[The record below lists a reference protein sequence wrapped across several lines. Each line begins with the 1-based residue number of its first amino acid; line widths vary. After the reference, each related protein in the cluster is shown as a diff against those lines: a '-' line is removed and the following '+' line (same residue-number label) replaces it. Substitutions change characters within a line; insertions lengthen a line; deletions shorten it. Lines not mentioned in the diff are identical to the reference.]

1 MTHPVLPR
9 VEETESYTSAVINNN
24 DLNIMN
30 DINELEDIRKQIS
43 ELKLR
48 LERETTLNERL
59 LHDSLKGKMRSVHN
73 IVWRMIVIGILG
85 IVVWCFAG
93 HLWNLSP
100 YFLAITIF
108 MFLASM
114 SAEYLINRM
123 DERDFSANLSEAVA
137 RLVKMK
143 RMRLIQVLVG
153 FAFLLVV
160 WGPWMVC
167 EMFPKFE
174 PEMRIPMAIGMSIG
188 AIAGA
193 IRGLTFFFKMQRAN
207 DEMIRQIEEFTK

>member
-1 MTHPVLPR
+1 MD
-9 VEETESYTSAVINNN
+9 N
-24 DLNIMN
+24 
-30 DINELEDIRKQIS
+30 INELEEIRKQIS
-43 ELKLR
+43 ELKQR
-48 LERETTLNERL
+48 LERESTLNEQL
-59 LHDSLKGKMRSVHN
+59 LHDSMRGKMRSVHS
-73 IVWRMIVIGILG
+73 IVWRMIAIGILG
-85 IVVWCFAG
+85 IVVWCYMG

-100 YFLAITIF
+100 YFVAVTLL
-108 MFLASM
+108 MFVASM

-123 DERDFSANLSEAVA
+123 DERDFSVNLSDALA

-143 RMRLIQVLVG
+143 RMRLTQVLVG
-153 FAFLLVV
+153 FAFLLLV

-174 PEMRIPMAIGMSIG
+174 SGMRLPMAIGMSIG
-188 AIAGA
+188 GIIGA